1 MASIALYARVSSE
14 QQADAGT
21 IRSQVSSL
29 LEKIS
34 SDGFSLPSS
43 ELQFIDEGYSGATL
57 IRPAL
62 ERLRDSIFNGAV
74 DCVYVHSPDRLAR
87 KYAYQIL
94 LMDEF
99 QKGGAKIVFLNRK
112 IGETPEDELLLQVQ
126 GMMAEYERAKIL
138 ERSRRGKIQSAKRGS
153 VNVLGALHMAI
164 NMSANMMAT
173 ETPVMRSSSR
183 KPGSFNRCLSG
194 SVETDYRSGK

>member
-1 MASIALYARVSSE
+1 MANVALYARVSSE
-14 QQADAGT
+14 QQAEAGT
-21 IRSQVSSL
+21 IKSQVSSL

-34 SDGFSLPSS
+34 ADGLALPT
-43 ELQFIDEGYSGATL
+43 EQLQFIDDGHSGATL

-62 ERLRDSIFNGAV
+62 ERLRDCIYNGLV

-99 QKGGAKIVFLNRK
+99 QKAGAKIVFLNRE
-112 IGETPEDELLLQVQ
+112 IGKTPEDDLLLQVQ

-138 ERSRRGKIQSAKRGS
+138 ERSRRGKLQGAKRGAI
-153 VNVLGALHMAI
+153 NVLSGAPYGYG
-164 NMSANMMAT
+164 MSANMMAMASRVT
-173 ETPVMRSSSR
+173 RSSS
-183 KPGSFNRCLSG
+183 KKLA
-194 SVETDYRSGK
+194 